1 METVFEKGDHV
12 AVLSG
17 VLDSTGVVS
26 SSVSICIVMHVGC
39 NDLFVETRQVHPS
52 RFIVSK
58 TACTKICVTPDRIS
72 ASEPTKAQ
80 IGDMVLYHDKI
91 KWSDKEPTKIIGTV
105 YEINYRAGAP
115 HTATVMI
122 GTEMVQ
128 LSYSSLLVL
137 QKLM

>member
-1 METVFEKGDHV
+1 MEVVFERDDYV

-17 VLDSTGVVS
+17 ALDSTGVVS
-26 SSVSICIVMHVGC
+26 SSVTICTVIHVGC
-39 NDLFVETRQVHPS
+39 DDLFVETKQSSPS

-58 TACTKICVTPDRIS
+58 KACTKISVTPEKIS
-72 ASEPTKAQ
+72 GCHPTKAQ

-91 KWSDKEPTKIIGTV
+91 KWSDKTPSKIIGTV

-115 HTATVMI
+115 HTATVMS

-128 LSYSSLLVL
+128 LSYSNLLVL
-137 QKLM
+137 QKPM